1 MPVSPTAVRPGGY
14 RTGFSLLLL
23 LLALAVAS
31 SVRAAGWAPFAR
43 DDQALVTRGG
53 TVTVL
58 QDGASSV
65 LQNDFDIEGDKL
77 SAQLTGEPKE
87 GFVQLNDD
95 GTFSYTHNGNNK
107 NKDEFK
113 YRAFDGTAYSREAR
127 VRIDIE
133 DVPNTPPYTIG
144 TMEYHD

>member
-1 MPVSPTAVRPGGY
+1 M
-14 RTGFSLLLL
+14 
-23 LLALAVAS
+23 
-31 SVRAAGWAPFAR
+31 
-43 DDQALVTRGG
+43 
-53 TVTVL
+53 TVL
-58 QDGASSV
+58 QDGALSV
-65 LQNDFDIEGDKL
+65 LDNDFDIEGDKL
-77 SAQLTGEPKE
+77 SALLARAPKE
-87 GFVQLNDD
+87 GFVELKAD

-107 NKDEFK
+107 NKDEFS